1 MSAGLTEDT
10 VEQAALEW
18 LSEIGFDVVSG
29 YDIAPGEPEAERE
42 SFGDVVL
49 AERLRD
55 AIRRLNARSCTVDG
69 CGHPSSQV
77 MDLLVG

>member
-1 MSAGLTEDT
+1 MLITEDT

-18 LSEIGFDVVSG
+18 LADIGFSVVNGSH
-29 YDIAPGEPEAERE
+29 IAPGEPDAERD

-55 AIRRLNARSCTVDG
+55 AIRRLNPHLPADALKYGVVD
-69 CGHPSSQV
+69 
-77 MDLLVG
+77 